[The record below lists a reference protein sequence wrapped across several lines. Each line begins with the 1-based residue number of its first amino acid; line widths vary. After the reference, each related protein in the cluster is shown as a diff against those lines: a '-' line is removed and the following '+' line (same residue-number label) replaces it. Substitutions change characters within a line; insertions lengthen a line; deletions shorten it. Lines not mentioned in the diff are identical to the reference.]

1 MRQSTA
7 VEKLI
12 ADNEGNFVLGP
23 PKGANKSV
31 GAVRETLLA
40 KLEPRL
46 DMYARRLRDL
56 YHREGMYSDDKMFLE
71 PLRMRQPSDT
81 LQKALREKFVPGVI
95 KAREEHDDVD
105 LVWAWQ
111 IPYRITR
118 VDHGKVRPWYVVHPE
133 TEEEIRVT
141 VSNIDYHDKTQ
152 APFYMELQRYI
163 VGRPN
168 LLCLNVQ
175 AV

>member
-1 MRQSTA
+1 M
-7 VEKLI
+7 
-12 ADNEGNFVLGP
+12 GP

-111 IPYRITR
+111 IPHRITR

-175 AV
+175 AVQEDKSPHFNAGCEFS